1 MGTDVAMQLRQ
12 VDPRELNLVLRRLR
26 LLPESA
32 VREKQ
37 ESLQHK
43 GQISPLVAAEHEGE
57 LVLVDGF
64 ARQAAAVRLGLET
77 VAVQVQKLST
87 VQMKAQLYLRNHERG
102 MVLVDECRLVHEL
115 CDADGL
121 NQVEIASL
129 LERHKSWVCRRL
141 GLWKSLSPRLVAEGA
156 IAGLGA
162 GSVRRLA
169 LLPVSNQEE
178 LVAVS
183 LREDLGEQ
191 ATAKLI
197 ELWQKAPDNQ
207 VRRYLLEQPR
217 GAIEL
222 ARATAQ
228 DRTDPRL
235 GKSATKVHENL
246 VLMRQAALRVI
257 RQLRSGVEE
266 LPETGVKMLRDA
278 CELAERDCPWALRE
292 VLQQLSEPEVKR

>member
-1 MGTDVAMQLRQ
+1 MQLRQ
-12 VDPRELNLVLRRLR
+12 VDPRALSLVLRRLR

-32 VREKQ
+32 VRDKL
-37 ESLQHK
+37 ESLQQK

-57 LVLVDGF
+57 LILVDGF

-77 VAVQVQKLST
+77 ITVQVQQLST

-115 CDADGL
+115 CEAEGL

-141 GLWKSLSPRLVAEGA
+141 GLWKSLSPRLLAEGA
-156 IAGLGA
+156 IAELGT

-183 LREDLGEQ
+183 LREQLGEQ
-191 ATAKLI
+191 ATATLI
-197 ELWQKAPDNQ
+197 ELWQKAPDSQ
-207 VRRYLLEQPR
+207 ARRYLLEQPR
-217 GAIEL
+217 AAIEL
-222 ARATAQ
+222 ARAATQ
-228 DRTDPRL
+228 DRADPRL

-266 LPETGVKMLRDA
+266 VPETGAKLLRDA
-278 CELAERDCPWALRE
+278 CELAGRDCPWALRE
-292 VLQQLSEPEVKR
+292 VMRQLSATEDL